1 MQVLT
6 PWILK
11 NMVIQKERENEVLL
25 EANTEYDTTKIED
38 AVRRAGIC
46 KLWLLMWKLDNE
58 MSYSPLSPTKASTAQ
73 MSISG

>member
-46 KLWLLMWKLDNE
+46 EL
-58 MSYSPLSPTKASTAQ
+58 
-73 MSISG
+73 